1 MKIRNSNL
9 KIRNDK
15 KFSCVSWFK
24 IENNTMSFL
33 HELSE
38 KARKHGSRKIVFP
51 EGNDPRVALAA
62 DRIESEKTAVPIL
75 LGTEDEIETA
85 CVKAGI
91 ADRKFHAFDHLK
103 SELLVRF
110 AAEFRVFRNRKN
122 FTNEKSLEL
131 MRTRLFF
138 GAKMLENGLVDGMI
152 AGSMASTA
160 ETLRAALAVI
170 GLKEGVKTPSGSFFM
185 DLPNP
190 TASGEKV
197 LLFADCAVNPNP
209 DSEQLAEIAV
219 LSAANYKYFTGKTP
233 KIAFLSFSSHGSAA
247 DESIN
252 KIRTATA
259 LTIRKLKASGIDAL
273 VDGELQADSAL
284 VPEVFERKCPS
295 SILAG
300 NANVLIFPD
309 LNSGNIGY
317 KLVERLGGASAYGP
331 ILQGFAKPVNDLSR
345 GCSVND
351 IIGVAAITACQS

>member
-1 MKIRNSNL
+1 
-9 KIRNDK
+9 
-15 KFSCVSWFK
+15 
-24 IENNTMSFL
+24 MSFL
-33 HELSE
+33 HELIE
-38 KARKHGSRKIVFP
+38 KARKHGNRRIVFP

-62 DRIESEKTAVPIL
+62 DKIESEKIAVPIL
-75 LGTEDEIETA
+75 LGTEDEINRA
-85 CVKAGI
+85 CAEAGI
-91 ADRKFHAFDHLK
+91 SDEKFHAFDHLK
-103 SELLVRF
+103 SELLPRF
-110 AAEFRVFRNRKN
+110 AAEFCVFRNRRN
-122 FTNEKSLEL
+122 FTNEKSLDL
-131 MRTRLFF
+131 MRNRLFF
-138 GAKMLENGLVDGMI
+138 GAKMLKNGLVDGMV

-170 GLKEGVKTPSGSFFM
+170 GLKEGVKTSSGSFLM
-185 DLPNP
+185 ELLTP
-190 TASGEKV
+190 TDSGDKV

-209 DSEQLAEIAV
+209 DPEQLSEIAV
-219 LSAANYKYFTGKTP
+219 LSASNYRFLTGKIP
-233 KIAFLSFSSHGSAA
+233 RIAFLSFSSHGSAS

-252 KIRTATA
+252 KIRAA
-259 LTIRKLKASGIDAL
+259 KELTIRKLMDSGIEAL

-284 VPEVFERKCPS
+284 VPEVSERKCPS

-331 ILQGFAKPVNDLSR
+331 ILQGFARPVNDLSR